1 MKNIFL
7 VIILMIGVLA
17 SHSELVSGTPQVA
30 SVLVSSHPV
39 PMAIGIVSGPPQ
51 VASVLVSS
59 HPVPMA
65 IGIVSGTPQ
74 VASVLVSS
82 HPVPMAIGIVS
93 GPHLQLADLV
103 SAPPADL
110 ITASL
115 PETTI
120 SASVS
125 SSIEATVG
133 DLEPVAKGNFFTNNW
148 GALLMGLLGFADL
161 VTRLT
166 PSVKDNSILNF
177 LNTVL
182 NAIIPNLKKGG
193 GRL

>member
-1 MKNIFL
+1 
-7 VIILMIGVLA
+7 MIGLLVTLA
-17 SHSELVSGTPQVA
+17 IGNQLMASHPELVSIHPELVSGPPLIAAIPPELVSSHPELVSGSPQVAIASHPELVSSHPELVSGPPQIASDLVSSHSELVSGSSQELADVA
-30 SVLVSSHPV
+30 S
-39 PMAIGIVSGPPQ
+39 
-51 VASVLVSS
+51 
-59 HPVPMA
+59 
-65 IGIVSGTPQ
+65 
-74 VASVLVSS
+74 
-82 HPVPMAIGIVS
+82 
-93 GPHLQLADLV
+93 
-103 SAPPADL
+103 
-110 ITASL
+110 ASL

-133 DLEPVAKGNFFTNNW
+133 DAEPVATGNFFSNNW

-161 VTRLT
+161 VARLT

-177 LNTVL
+177 LSTIL

>member
-1 MKNIFL
+1 MKNLLFTLFL
-7 VIILMIGVLA
+7 TIGL
-17 SHSELVSGTPQVA
+17 LFT
-30 SVLVSSHPV
+30 
-39 PMAIGIVSGPPQ
+39 MAIGYQSK
-51 VASVLVSS
+51 AS

-74 VASVLVSS
+74 VASVL
-82 HPVPMAIGIVS
+82 IT
-93 GPHLQLADLV
+93 
-103 SAPPADL
+103 APPADF
-110 ITASL
+110 TSSSL

-120 SASVS
+120 SASLN
-125 SSIEATVG
+125 SSIEATVS
-133 DLEPVAKGNFFTNNW
+133 DNEPVAKSNFFFNNW

-177 LNTVL
+177 LSSVI

-193 GRL
+193 GTF

>member
-1 MKNIFL
+1 MKNIYL
-7 VIILMIGVLA
+7 VIILMIGLFV
-17 SHSELVSGTPQVA
+17 T
-30 SVLVSSHPV
+30 
-39 PMAIGIVSGPPQ
+39 MAIGNQSM
-51 VASVLVSS
+51 AS

-74 VASVLVSS
+74 E
-82 HPVPMAIGIVS
+82 
-93 GPHLQLADLV
+93 LADLSLV
-103 SAPPADL
+103 PPAEL
-110 ITASL
+110 LTSSL
-115 PETTI
+115 PETSI

-125 SSIEATVG
+125 SSIEATLG
-133 DLEPVAKGNFFTNNW
+133 DTEPVATGNFFTNNW

-161 VTRLT
+161 VARLT

-177 LNTVL
+177 LNTIL

>member
-7 VIILMIGVLA
+7 IAILMIGLLVTMTIGNQLMA
-17 SHSELVSGTPQVA
+17 SHPELVSGTPQVA
-30 SVLVSSHPV
+30 SVLSDP
-39 PMAIGIVSGPPQ
+39 
-51 VASVLVSS
+51 
-59 HPVPMA
+59 
-65 IGIVSGTPQ
+65 
-74 VASVLVSS
+74 
-82 HPVPMAIGIVS
+82 
-93 GPHLQLADLV
+93 
-103 SAPPADL
+103 SAEL
-110 ITASL
+110 ISASL

-133 DLEPVAKGNFFTNNW
+133 DDAPIATGNFFSNNW

-177 LNTVL
+177 ISSII

-193 GRL
+193 GSF

>member
-7 VIILMIGVLA
+7 FAILMIGLLVSMTIGKQLMA
-17 SHSELVSGTPQVA
+17 SHPVPSARDQDLPQVA
-30 SVLVSSHPV
+30 SVLVSDP
-39 PMAIGIVSGPPQ
+39 
-51 VASVLVSS
+51 
-59 HPVPMA
+59 
-65 IGIVSGTPQ
+65 
-74 VASVLVSS
+74 
-82 HPVPMAIGIVS
+82 
-93 GPHLQLADLV
+93 
-103 SAPPADL
+103 SAEL
-110 ITASL
+110 ISASL

-133 DLEPVAKGNFFTNNW
+133 DDAPIATGNFFTNNW

-177 LNTVL
+177 ISSII

-193 GRL
+193 GSF

>member
-1 MKNIFL
+1 MKNTLLI
-7 VIILMIGVLA
+7 IILMVGL
-17 SHSELVSGTPQVA
+17 LVT
-30 SVLVSSHPV
+30 
-39 PMAIGIVSGPPQ
+39 MAIGNQSM
-51 VASVLVSS
+51 AS

-74 VASVLVSS
+74 IASVLVS
-82 HPVPMAIGIVS
+82 
-93 GPHLQLADLV
+93 
-103 SAPPADL
+103 APPTEL
-110 ITASL
+110 ISAGC

-120 SASVS
+120 SASLS

-177 LNTVL
+177 LSSVI

-193 GRL
+193 GTF

>member
-7 VIILMIGVLA
+7 ITILMIGLLVSMSIDTQVKASVLSHPELA
-17 SHSELVSGTPQVA
+17 SHPELVSGPHQVA
-30 SVLVSSHPV
+30 SVLLTTPSAELMSS
-39 PMAIGIVSGPPQ
+39 
-51 VASVLVSS
+51 
-59 HPVPMA
+59 
-65 IGIVSGTPQ
+65 
-74 VASVLVSS
+74 
-82 HPVPMAIGIVS
+82 
-93 GPHLQLADLV
+93 
-103 SAPPADL
+103 
-110 ITASL
+110 SL

-120 SASVS
+120 SASLN

-133 DLEPVAKGNFFTNNW
+133 DMEPVAKSNFFTNNW

-177 LNTVL
+177 LTSVI

-193 GRL
+193 GSF